1 MLVVAY
7 CFFAFITN
15 EPFFVILIKL
25 FKKKIMYV
33 FPNVWQ
39 VFRNIGPGKGREGAE
54 GGKGEGA
61 VGVILLSPQ
70 VPLINSFSLN
80 SF

>member
-1 MLVVAY
+1 
-7 CFFAFITN
+7 
-15 EPFFVILIKL
+15 
-25 FKKKIMYV
+25 MYV
-33 FPNVWQ
+33 FPN

-61 VGVILLSPQ
+61 EGVILLSPQ